1 MDIGSIL
8 LILALAVLAGVFVSQ
23 PFNKPASVQAQ
34 PETGAENLAADQQE
48 SRRSALQAEHERLL
62 NALSELDGDYS
73 LGKVPEE
80 DYPTQRTALLQAGA
94 SVLRQLDELKPPVG
108 TPQADAPAPQ
118 EMRCTKCGAAL
129 HADDL
134 FCPRCGQKVAR
145 E

>member
-23 PFNKPASVQAQ
+23 PFNKPASGSESL
-34 PETGAENLAADQQE
+34 PADQPE

-80 DYPTQRTALLQAGA
+80 DYPTQRAALLQAGA

-108 TPQADAPAPQ
+108 TPPADAPAPQ

-129 HADDL
+129 RADDL
-134 FCPRCGQKVAR
+134 FCPRCGQKAAQ